1 MFFTYLTPFH
11 SHLLSTEYIT
21 VVLDGVVLGGI
32 LPKDAPEI
40 VAQLRYLKAASN
52 NCGLSTAV
60 SRTSS
65 TDKNTVEVLAKN
77 RLLLD
82 PTMEVAYIPRLPYDC
97 AYPGVYLFTQAGRM
111 VRPVLQLGTHFVEW
125 IGPMEQAFMEI
136 ACLKSDI
143 RRGETTH
150 IELDPSIM
158 LSQVASMTPFSDY
171 NQSPRNM
178 YQCQMGKQTM
188 GTPAHALR
196 HRTDNKLYR
205 IQNVQAPVVQNQAQR
220 DYSMDDYPQGCNAVV
235 AVISYTGKLC
245 NRVGFS
251 LFFLL
256 L

>member
-1 MFFTYLTPFH
+1 MCLDYLP
-11 SHLLSTEYIT
+11 

-32 LPKDAPEI
+32 LPADAPAI
-40 VAQLRYLKAASN
+40 VAQLRYLKAVSN
-52 NCGLSTAV
+52 NCGLSGAAN
-60 SRTSS
+60 SATSAA
-65 TDKNTVEVLAKN
+65 DLNTVTSLARHK
-77 RLLLD
+77 LLLD
-82 PTMEVAYIPRLPYDC
+82 PTMEVAYIPKLAYES
-97 AYPGVYLFTQAGRM
+97 AYPGLYLFTQSGRM
-111 VRPVLQLGTHFVEW
+111 VRPVLQLGSHYVEW

-136 ACLKSDI
+136 ACLETDI

-150 IELDPSIM
+150 IELDPAVM

-205 IQNVQAPVVQNQAQR
+205 IQNVQAPVVQNQSQR

-235 AVISYTGKLC
+235 AVISYTGKTIYI
-245 NRVGFS
+245 NPFYY
-251 LFFLL
+251 
-256 L
+256 